1 MTNDWQEKHIFV
13 YLVDFVQFLL
23 GASFVGG
30 AFEDFG
36 VWNKIGTSH
45 PHLLSAGDDRKFV

>member
-13 YLVDFVQFLL
+13 YLVDFVQVLL
-23 GASFVGG
+23 RANFVGG

-36 VWNKIGTSH
+36 VWKKNWNK
-45 PHLLSAGDDRKFV
+45 PSAFVKHW